1 MGCLHTR
8 IIVVEFCFLKNIVEE
23 FLRCGGYRAF
33 IVFVFVFV
41 FFFFLFLAKEKKI
54 KIKEDERIRRR
65 SS

>member
-33 IVFVFVFV
+33 IVFVF
-41 FFFFLFLAKEKKI
+41 FFSYF
-54 KIKEDERIRRR
+54 
-65 SS
+65 

>member
-8 IIVVEFCFLKNIVEE
+8 IIVVEFCFLMNIVEE

-41 FFFFLFLAKEKKI
+41 FFFSYF
-54 KIKEDERIRRR
+54 
-65 SS
+65 

>member
-41 FFFFLFLAKEKKI
+41 FFFFPISSEGKKN
-54 KIKEDERIRRR
+54 KNKRG
-65 SS
+65 